1 MRSFSGIGNPD
12 VCMGMSHAYKRLSI
26 NTFIHTHAYT
36 VIHAY
41 HLVVHAY
48 SCIHPMPICHAY
60 QSGYKQCQASW
71 PHAYIHGCN
80 ACIHAYTHLYSDA
93 HTHSYLCIPKQI
105 PPNFIHTMLTYYLP
119 CPGLHRSP
127 SPLRR
132 RCRRCWCRP
141 RLSVMPASSR
151 PLPSLFPTCLHSH
164 EYRRGPNFGI
174 QALR

>member
-1 MRSFSGIGNPD
+1 MHGYVACIQETIHKYIHSYPCIYCNPCIPSSSACIF
-12 VCMGMSHAYKRLSI
+12 VHTSHADM
-26 NTFIHTHAYT
+26 
-36 VIHAY
+36 
-41 HLVVHAY
+41 
-48 SCIHPMPICHAY
+48 SCIPEWI
-60 QSGYKQCQASW
+60 QASW
-71 PHAYIHGCN
+71 PHAYLHGCN
-80 ACIHAYTHLYSDA
+80 ACIHAYTHVYSDA
-93 HTHSYLCIPKQI
+93 HTHSYVCIPKQI

-119 CPGLHRSP
+119 CPP